1 MTILKARLSGKI
13 TFLLLIP
20 ALLCEPRTAFGREAD
35 SPGPN
40 IQLRG
45 GFHNSLHR
53 FEKEKKGHVAF
64 IGGSITAMNG
74 YRPMLCGFLQKRFP
88 ETKFTFTNAG
98 ISSTCS
104 TSGAFRLNR
113 DVLSKGPV
121 DLFFIEFAVNDDQ
134 DAAHARRE
142 CIRGMEGLL
151 RQARTHN
158 PMMDIVITHFVNP
171 GMLKTVSRGKE
182 PVSSGAHE
190 VVAKHYGVSTIHLI
204 REVDRLIAAGEL
216 TWRKFGGTHPGPH
229 GNRLCAGMI
238 EKLLT
243 SSWNMPAAGK
253 AARVPHEL
261 PEKPIEPGNYGAGHF
276 IDPSTAAIKSG
287 WKNHIPEWKKIGGG
301 FRSGFG
307 GKKLLCATAPGAEC
321 RLEFTGRAIGAYLL
335 AGPDAGTVEASVDG
349 GAFKPYD
356 LYHRYSRGLH
366 YPRTVMFFTGL
377 AAGKHTLVLRTSERK
392 ARPKAGH
399 AARILQ
405 FTVN

>member
-53 FEKEKKGHVAF
+53 FEKEKKGPVAF

-74 YRPMLCGFLQKRFP
+74 YRPMLRGFLQKRFP

-104 TSGAFRLNR
+104 TTGAFRLQR

-171 GMLKTVSRGKE
+171 GMLKTVGKGKE

-190 VVAKHYGVSTIHLI
+190 DVAKHYGVSTIHLI
-204 REVDRLIAAGEL
+204 REVDRLIAAKEL
-216 TWRKFGGTHPGPH
+216 TWKKFGGTHPGPH
-229 GNRLCAGMI
+229 GNRLCADMI

-243 SSWNMPAAGK
+243 KSWSMK
-253 AARVPHEL
+253 AATSVWS
-261 PEKPIEPGNYGAGHF
+261 
-276 IDPSTAAIKSG
+276 PSNSR
-287 WKNHIPEWKKIGGG
+287 
-301 FRSGFG
+301 RS
-307 GKKLLCATAPGAEC
+307 
-321 RLEFTGRAIGAYLL
+321 
-335 AGPDAGTVEASVDG
+335 
-349 GAFKPYD
+349 
-356 LYHRYSRGLH
+356 
-366 YPRTVMFFTGL
+366 
-377 AAGKHTLVLRTSERK
+377 
-392 ARPKAGH
+392 
-399 AARILQ
+399 
-405 FTVN
+405 